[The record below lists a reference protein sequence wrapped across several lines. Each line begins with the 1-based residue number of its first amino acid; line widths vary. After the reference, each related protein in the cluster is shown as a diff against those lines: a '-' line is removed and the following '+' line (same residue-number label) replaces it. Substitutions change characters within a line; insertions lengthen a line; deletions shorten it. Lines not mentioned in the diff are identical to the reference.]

1 MGINLGRTRFGIVLA
16 TALLVSAVT
25 AFCGPIAF
33 IGIAV
38 PHLCRG
44 LLRTSDHLLLLPATC
59 LTGAIVALCASLIA
73 ELPGNNLVLPLN
85 VITALLGAPVVMLVI
100 LRQFRGR

>member
-1 MGINLGRTRFGIVLA
+1 MLA

-44 LLRTSDHLLLLPATC
+44 LLASADHRLLLPGTC
-59 LTGAIVALCASLIA
+59 LAGACVALCAALIA

-85 VITALLGAPVVMLVI
+85 VVTALMGAPVVMLVV
-100 LRQFRGR
+100 LRQARGTL